1 MNGAHGDAGAGAP
14 PPQKLVELVGAGEP
28 APKELVELV
37 ELRAREARGEVRGLN
52 KPFEEEVVMSNKK
65 RKRLNKAEESYM
77 KAELVKWR
85 RNDEQS
91 TIQNYI
97 DRMNKKSLEQV
108 LTSESLV
115 AREADLVK
123 ELLNATTEMKRA
135 MERADAADSKGN
147 HRQLPD
153 PLFRTGQTVLQFWA
167 NWFASEQL
175 DSGRTKASGG
185 ARPKW
190 YVGEILAGPTEHTCI
205 TYGGVRVEAYC
216 YYVH

>member
-37 ELRAREARGEVRGLN
+37 ELRAKEARGEVRGLN

-97 DRMNKKSLEQV
+97 DRVNKKSLEQV

-123 ELLNATTEMKRA
+123 ELLNAETEMKRA

-167 NWFASEQL
+167 NWFESEPL
-175 DSGRTKASGG
+175 ESGRKNASGK

>member
-37 ELRAREARGEVRGLN
+37 ELRAKEARGEVLGLN

-123 ELLNATTEMKRA
+123 ELLNAETEMKRA

-167 NWFASEQL
+167 KWFASEPL
-175 DSGRTKASGG
+175 DSGRSKASKGD
-185 ARPKW
+185 RPKW
-190 YVGEILAGPTEHTCI
+190 YIGEILAGPTEHTCI

-216 YYVH
+216 YHVH